1 MATRRRPDSNR
12 GTPRGA
18 TDEKITT
25 APDSASASERR
36 RSDDLQANP
45 KEKAFEDSSTRTR
58 DQGGLPNATIVD
70 EHIFHEERE
79 LRIAELAYSKAQQ
92 RGFAPGREL
101 DDWLEAEREI
111 DASFARAEHR
121 PAAH

>member
-58 DQGGLPNATIVD
+58 DQGGLP
-70 EHIFHEERE
+70 
-79 LRIAELAYSKAQQ
+79 KAQQ